1 MNQNKKINVG
11 SYIKVI
17 RGAMSGEVY
26 KVFSISSKGTF
37 IGVGI
42 LNATDTVNTNDIII
56 VSEDTF
62 DKVNHDKIPHESC
75 FPSPVQVKPTFSS
88 LIGKLSSSAI
98 ACNSFLTSS
107 GSEYI
112 FLFIITFLYSN

>member
-1 MNQNKKINVG
+1 MNQKKKINVG

-17 RGAMSGEVY
+17 KGTMSGEVY

-37 IGVGI
+37 VGVGI

-62 DKVNHDKIPHESC
+62 DEVNHDKIPLESY
-75 FPSPVQVKPTFSS
+75 
-88 LIGKLSSSAI
+88 
-98 ACNSFLTSS
+98 FLD
-107 GSEYI
+107 
-112 FLFIITFLYSN
+112 

>member
-42 LNATDTVNTNDIII
+42 LNATDT
-56 VSEDTF
+56 
-62 DKVNHDKIPHESC
+62 
-75 FPSPVQVKPTFSS
+75 
-88 LIGKLSSSAI
+88 
-98 ACNSFLTSS
+98 
-107 GSEYI
+107 
-112 FLFIITFLYSN
+112 

>member
-42 LNATDTVNTNDIII
+42 LNATDT
-56 VSEDTF
+56 F
-62 DKVNHDKIPHESC
+62 DKVNHDKISHESC
-75 FPSPVQVKPTFSS
+75 F
-88 LIGKLSSSAI
+88 LD
-98 ACNSFLTSS
+98 
-107 GSEYI
+107 
-112 FLFIITFLYSN
+112 

>member
-1 MNQNKKINVG
+1 MQDHI
-11 SYIKVI
+11 IKVI

-62 DKVNHDKIPHESC
+62 DKVNHDKFHMKVAFQINFH
-75 FPSPVQVKPTFSS
+75 
-88 LIGKLSSSAI
+88 
-98 ACNSFLTSS
+98 
-107 GSEYI
+107 
-112 FLFIITFLYSN
+112 